1 MKSRTQY
8 LQLAEL
14 FRYPLPG
21 YRDRVG
27 ECAQYLA
34 ENYPAAY
41 QKLTPFLTY
50 IDAHSDHEIEEIFG
64 KTFHIQAVCYL
75 DIGYVLFAEDY
86 KRGEFLV
93 HMKKELEKAGID
105 SGEELADNLPN
116 VLELMARL
124 DDQEFLEEFAV
135 RIVKPALRKMDQE
148 FEESRMALKDKVRR
162 KKMKVIIMEEAE
174 GKNTFQYAI
183 ECLAAV
189 VQEDFQHVSFDDP
202 EIVPTL
208 GGSVGTVLSGN
219 CGTSCGTPAT
229 ASLAQN

>member
-1 MKSRTQY
+1 METRIQY
-8 LQLAEL
+8 LHLAEL

-21 YRDRVG
+21 YREKVM
-27 ECAQYLA
+27 ECAAFL
-34 ENYPAAY
+34 ERNYPDAY
-41 QKLTPFLTY
+41 RKLIPFLNY
-50 IDAHSDHEIEEIFG
+50 IHAHSDHEIEEIFG

-93 HMKKELEKAGID
+93 HMKKELEQAGID

-124 DDQEFLEEFAV
+124 EDREFLEEFAA
-135 RIVKPALRKMDQE
+135 RIMKPALCKMDQE

-162 KKMKVIIMEEAE
+162 KKMKVIIMEETE

-189 VQEDFQHVSFDDP
+189 VQEDFKHVKFDDP

-208 GGSVGTVLSGN
+208 GGTVGNVLSGS
-219 CGTSCGTPAT
+219 CGTSCGPQTQT
-229 ASLAQN
+229 TIAQ